1 MSARRIHPVPLL
13 AGVCVAVL
21 TFQLGEW
28 QLRRADEKITLQYA
42 MEAAATAA
50 PVGIEAV
57 GNAPE
62 WLAVSLEGE
71 WEADATVYLDN
82 RVYRGQAGYHVLTPL
97 RLADGA
103 GWVLVE
109 RGWVAAGHDRGVLPE
124 VSTPAGRVSISGAVR
139 HVDASAFTLAR
150 QPDEG
155 LRWQF
160 LDLELFRQ
168 RSGLPVRDWVVQ
180 QRSDGGDAL
189 VRDWPQPDVG
199 VDRHRGYALQWY
211 SLAGLSVVLSALY
224 VGRSLYAHAT

>member
-1 MSARRIHPVPLL
+1 MSTRRIHPVPLL

-109 RGWVAAGHDRGVLPE
+109 RGWVAAGRDRSVLPA
-124 VSTPAGRVSISGAVR
+124 VSTPAGRVGIAGAVR
-139 HVDASAFTLAR
+139 HVDAGAFTLAR

-160 LDLELFRQ
+160 IDLDRFRE
-168 RSGLPVRDWVVQ
+168 RSGLPVRNWVVQ
-180 QRSDGGDAL
+180 QHSDGGDAL

-224 VGRSLYAHAT
+224 VGRSLYTHAT